1 MTDDVIG
8 FDERVAIVTGA
19 GGGLGRRFALELA
32 RRGARVVVNDLGG
45 ALDGSGSSAR
55 AAEAVVEEIRA
66 AGGEAVPNFDSVA
79 DPDSGGAI
87 VQQALDEYGTVDI
100 VISNAGI
107 LRDRSFAKLTV
118 DELHAVLDVHLRGGF
133 YVSMP
138 AFRVMKEKGY
148 GRFVFTSSNA
158 GILGNFGQSN
168 YGAAKMGLVGL
179 SNVLAIEGAKYGI
192 KSNVVAPVARTRM
205 TEDLLGPMAEHF
217 DPALVAPMVVYLAS
231 DQCEVTHEIY
241 SAGAG
246 RFARFFVGLTEGW
259 YAGAGAAPSVDDIA
273 SHLDQIRSEDGY
285 SVPGSIAD
293 ELQQLGRL
301 IGEGGGS

>member
-1 MTDDVIG
+1 MTQQVVG

-19 GGGLGRRFALELA
+19 GGGLGRQFALELA

-66 AGGEAVPNFDSVA
+66 AGGEAVANFDSVA
-79 DPDSGGAI
+79 DPASGAAI
-87 VQQALDEYGTVDI
+87 VQQALDEYGTVDV

-107 LRDRSFAKLTV
+107 LRDRSFANMTIE
-118 DELHAVLDVHLRGGF
+118 ELHAALDVHLRGGF
-133 YVSMP
+133 YVAMP
-138 AFRVMKEKGY
+138 AFKVMKEKGY

-158 GILGNFGQSN
+158 GILGNFGQAN
-168 YGAAKMGLVGL
+168 YGAAKMGLIGL

-192 KSNVVAPVARTRM
+192 KANVVAPVARTRM
-205 TEDLLGPMAEHF
+205 TEELLGPMAEHF

-231 DQCEVTHEIY
+231 EACEVTHEIY
-241 SAGAG
+241 SAGGG
-246 RFARFFVGLTEGW
+246 RYARFFVGLTPGW
-259 YAGAGAAPSVDDIA
+259 YSGEGEAPTVDQIAGRLES
-273 SHLDQIRSEDGY
+273 IRSEEGY
-285 SVPGSIAD
+285 SVLGSATE

-301 IGEGGGS
+301 IAGGGAS